1 MSNNLPIIQIDTRE
15 RTPWTFAQAFKGGK
29 IAGTV
34 SEYVTAGDYALRAY
48 PKLVVIER
56 KKNVSELYNNF
67 VPQDKRDRFDREM
80 QRMQEYKHKYI
91 VVEQEWKELYNERN
105 FRYASKNQSYAG
117 VVVLS
122 NLIRIMGQFGVHVI
136 FAGDNA
142 EHTATTILVRHYW
155 EEFERLGANGQN
167 S

>member
-1 MSNNLPIIQIDTRE
+1 MNNTDLPIIQIDTRE
-15 RTPWTFAQAFKGGK
+15 RIPWTFAQAFKNGK
-29 IAGTV
+29 IAGTI
-34 SEYVTAGDYALRAY
+34 SEYVPAGDYALRRF

-80 QRMQEYKHKYI
+80 VKLQEYKHRYI
-91 VVEQEWKELYNERN
+91 IVEQEWKELYNERN
-105 FRYASKNQSYAG
+105 FKYASKNQSYAG

-122 NLIRIMGQFGVHVI
+122 NLIRIMAKFGVHVI

-142 EHTATTILVRHYW
+142 EHTAATILIRHYW
-155 EEFERLGANGQN
+155 EEVDGQ
-167 S
+167 SS